1 MRRRLVLCLALTAS
15 LAQAACQTTPEAEPD
30 FNVTTMPTTGTGA
43 GAQVHLLDI
52 ERAYTLE
59 DPREL
64 DFKARIAAEAAQY
77 CGTARHT
84 IQSTR
89 PYGPERI
96 GEDFLYRMVE
106 VGITCAP

>member
-1 MRRRLVLCLALTAS
+1 MPIHILALVLTAT
-15 LAQAACQTTPEAEPD
+15 LAACQTLPAADVANDPDAPAEPAD
-30 FNVTTMPTTGTGA
+30 VVLFSIEV
-43 GAQVHLLDI
+43 

-96 GEDFLYRMVE
+96 GEDFLYRMVD